1 VGQHRTVILC
11 KKVHLLNEE
20 EQNKVIS
27 KLKRVKASF

>member
-1 VGQHRTVILC
+1 VSILC
-11 KKVHLLNEE
+11 KKVHLLNKE